1 MSWLSLDPITSGYLA
16 RKASLYRVNCVAILK
31 TFWMLLPTLG
41 HGFFSGLVNAL
52 LDLIYLSGM
61 EEIQLCFS

>member
-1 MSWLSLDPITSGYLA
+1 M
-16 RKASLYRVNCVAILK
+16 KASLYRVNCVAILK

-61 EEIQLCFS
+61 EQIQLCFT